1 MVVKRLLDD
10 YSGYDDVEFCEY
22 HQYLFDKE
30 VKEWEGDQEYNEFP
44 DDVEF

>member
-1 MVVKRLLDD
+1 MVVKILLDD

-22 HQYLFDKE
+22 NQFMFDKE
-30 VKEWEGDQEYNEFP
+30 VDEWKNNQEDNQFP